1 MIATRRFFSSLFLI
15 FLGLLYGS
23 SAFSQG
29 KVRIVVSVDWE
40 GRDLRAENIAAM
52 QDFRERFPAV
62 PLQQF
67 LNAAYYTKARAH
79 APELTRTIQSVLRP
93 GDEHGLHIH
102 AWRSLVQAAGVSFRT
117 GPSFVD
123 QDVDANRCGLDCGSD
138 VTLTAYTK
146 TELRK
151 IIRKSLDILTSQG
164 FNRPTSFRA
173 GGWQA
178 NDVVLSALA
187 EEGFTLDSSAT
198 YAPYL
203 EPSWGAYN
211 LYRFVA
217 QLWPTIV
224 PGSQPYLSISQ
235 TGHQILELPNNA
247 SLADYVTG
255 EDMLNAF
262 VTQTRLL
269 QVNPQK
275 DVYLSIGFHQ
285 ETAAA
290 YLPRLIS
297 ALDQIHDHAR
307 RRNIPYEFAVA
318 PL

>member
-1 MIATRRFFSSLFLI
+1 MVSTRRFLHTFFLI
-15 FLGLLYGS
+15 FLTIIMGS
-23 SAFSQG
+23 PAYSQG

-40 GRDLRAENIAAM
+40 GRDLREDNLAAM

-67 LNAAYYTKARAH
+67 LNAAYYTKPNAYA
-79 APELTRTIQSVLRP
+79 AELTRSIKSVLRP

-102 AWRSLVQAAGVSFRT
+102 AWRSLVNAAGVRFRT

-123 QDVDANRCGLDCGSD
+123 QDVDVNGCGVDCGSD
-138 VTLTAYTK
+138 VALTAYTK
-146 TELRK
+146 SELRK
-151 IIRKSLDILTSQG
+151 IIRKSVDILTAQG
-164 FNRPTSFRA
+164 FNRPGSFRA

-178 NDVVLSALA
+178 DDTVLNALA

-203 EPSWGAYN
+203 EASWGGYN

-224 PGSQPYLSISQ
+224 PTSQPYIYSSK

-255 EDMLNAF
+255 SDMLNAF
-262 VTQTRLL
+262 IGQARIL
-269 QVNPQK
+269 QVNPQD

-290 YLPRLIS
+290 YLPRLIN
-297 ALDQIHDHAR
+297 ALKQIQDYALMW
-307 RRNIPYEFAVA
+307 NIPYEFAVA

>member
-1 MIATRRFFSSLFLI
+1 MVSTRRSLHTLFLI
-15 FLGLLYGS
+15 FLSALFGS
-23 SAFSQG
+23 TAFSQG
-29 KVRIVVSVDWE
+29 KIRIVVSVDWE
-40 GRDLRAENIAAM
+40 GRDLREDNLAAM

-67 LNAAYYTKARAH
+67 LNAAYYTKPQVYAAG
-79 APELTRTIQSVLRP
+79 LTRSIKSVLRP

-102 AWRSLVQAAGVSFRT
+102 AWRSLVNAAGVRFRT

-123 QDVDANRCGLDCGSD
+123 QDVNVNTCGVDCGSD
-138 VTLTAYTK
+138 VSLTAYTK
-146 TELRK
+146 PELQK
-151 IIRKSLDILTSQG
+151 MIRKSVEILTAQG

-178 NDVVLSALA
+178 NDAVLSALA
-187 EEGFTLDSSAT
+187 EEGFALDSSAT

-203 EPSWGAYN
+203 EASWGAYN
-211 LYRFVA
+211 LFRFVA
-217 QLWPTIV
+217 ELWPTTN
-224 PGSQPYLSISQ
+224 PTSQPYIYSSK

-255 EDMLNAF
+255 SDMLNAF
-262 VTQTRLL
+262 IAQARLL
-269 QVNPQK
+269 QVSPQN

-297 ALDQIHDHAR
+297 ALNQIHNYALMW
-307 RRNIPYEFAVA
+307 NIPYEFAVA

>member
-1 MIATRRFFSSLFLI
+1 MVSTRRFFHTLFLI
-15 FLGLLYGS
+15 FLSVFYGS

-40 GRDLRAENIAAM
+40 GRDLSEHNLAAM
-52 QDFRERFPAV
+52 QDFRERFPTV

-67 LNAAYYTKARAH
+67 LNAAYYTKPQAYA
-79 APELTRTIQSVLRP
+79 ADLTRSIKSVLRP

-102 AWRSLVQAAGVSFRT
+102 AWRSLVTAAGVRFRT

-123 QDVDANRCGLDCGSD
+123 QDVDVNWCGVDCGSD
-138 VTLTAYTK
+138 VSLTAYTK
-146 TELRK
+146 PELRK
-151 IIRKSLDILTSQG
+151 IIRKSVEILTAQG

-178 NDVVLSALA
+178 DDTVLNALA
-187 EEGFTLDSSAT
+187 EEGFALDSSAT

-203 EPSWGAYN
+203 EASWGAYN

-217 QLWPTIV
+217 ELWPTII
-224 PGSQPYLSISQ
+224 PNSQPYTYTSK

-255 EDMLNAF
+255 SDMLNAF
-262 VTQTRLL
+262 IAQARLL
-269 QVNPQK
+269 QASPQD

-297 ALDQIHDHAR
+297 ALNQIHDYALMR
-307 RRNIPYEFAVA
+307 DIPYEFVVA
-318 PL
+318 PF